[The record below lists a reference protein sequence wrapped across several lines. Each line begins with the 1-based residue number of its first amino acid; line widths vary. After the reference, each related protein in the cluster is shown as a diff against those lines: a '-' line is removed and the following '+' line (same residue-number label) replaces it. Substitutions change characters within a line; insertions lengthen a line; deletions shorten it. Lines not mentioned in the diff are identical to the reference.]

1 MANTGLNFY
10 LTILLEMGGVSGEPL
25 VNNFKIPSWAA
36 KPPAGVHLDVMKDG
50 KLIQK
55 LMMDDKSCYFFGR
68 NRQLCD
74 FAIDHQSCSRIHAAL
89 VWHKNLNRAFLIDL
103 GSVHGTFIGRI
114 KLEPERPQQVPV
126 DSEIHFGASTRVYII
141 RERPNPII
149 NSSTAEA
156 DRLIKEAADA
166 TGNANKLPQSEVELD
181 NLTQFNTAHNRRI
194 AVSDMQPPTV
204 SAVQRGRRN
213 SLNQR
218 HSVHFSDIEEVI
230 NPEDVDPS
238 IGRFRN
244 LVQETFIPNKAR
256 LGADKHEG
264 ADIGIAAP
272 KPSLTPPTSSN
283 TETATNQSTRSAAA
297 VSNPSFTLAA
307 KLGLPM
313 PNLAPEI
320 DSVEPQTASLLHRL
334 PTMAA
339 TRLSAE
345 DILGG
350 PLPGPKEEGTTGAK
364 RSATASSMGEEAES
378 SAPKKKKYAK
388 EAWPGKRPGFLVGPS
403 VA

>member
-1 MANTGLNFY
+1 
-10 LTILLEMGGVSGEPL
+10 MGGVSGEPL

-36 KPPAGVHLDVMKDG
+36 KPPPGVHLDVMKDG

-114 KLEPERPQQVPV
+114 KLEPERPQQVPI

-204 SAVQRGRRN
+204 SVVQRGRRN

-218 HSVHFSDIEEVI
+218 LSVHFSDIEEVI

-244 LVQETFIPNKAR
+244 LVQETFIPNK
-256 LGADKHEG
+256 GAHKHEG

-272 KPSLTPPTSSN
+272 RSNPTPSRPSINEPV
-283 TETATNQSTRSAAA
+283 ANQSTRLATT

-320 DSVEPQTASLLHRL
+320 DSVEPQTTPLMHRL
-334 PTMAA
+334 PTTGA

-345 DILGG
+345 DIFGG
-350 PLPGPKEEGTTGAK
+350 PLPGPKDEAATGGK
-364 RSATASSMGEEAES
+364 RPANTSSGGEEAENA
-378 SAPKKKKYAK
+378 APKKKKYAK

>member
-1 MANTGLNFY
+1 MSNST
-10 LTILLEMGGVSGEPL
+10 GEPL

-36 KPPAGVHLDVMKDG
+36 KPPPGVHLDVMKDG

-55 LMMDDKSCYFFGR
+55 LMMDEKSCYFFGR

-114 KLEPERPQQVPV
+114 KLEPDRPQQVPI
-126 DSEIHFGASTRVYII
+126 DSEIHFGASTRIFII
-141 RERPNPII
+141 RERPNPLF

-156 DRLIKEAADA
+156 DRVIKEAADA
-166 TGNANKLPQSEVELD
+166 SGNANKLPQSEVELD

-194 AVSDMQPPTV
+194 TSVVGEMQAPPP
-204 SAVQRGRRN
+204 SAIQRGRRN

-238 IGRFRN
+238 VGRFRN
-244 LVQETFIPNKAR
+244 LVQETFIPNKGTGR
-256 LGADKHEG
+256 HEG

-272 KPSLTPPTSSN
+272 KVVSAPPTPSN
-283 TETATNQSTRSAAA
+283 ENAANQAVRQAA
-297 VSNPSFTLAA
+297 VSNPNFSLAV

-313 PNLAPEI
+313 PNLAPDI
-320 DSVEPQTASLLHRL
+320 DSAEPQDMSTFRL
-334 PTMAA
+334 PTTT

-345 DILGG
+345 DILGA
-350 PLPGPKEEGTTGAK
+350 PLSSVKDEITAGGKRPPADDVEKPG
-364 RSATASSMGEEAES
+364 
-378 SAPKKKKYAK
+378 PKKKKYAK